1 MSDLLS
7 LSLREPQYIS
17 VHADS
22 ALATPARLE
31 QHYMLIPLEEKLD
44 VLWGFVRTHLQAKTL
59 VFFSSCK
66 QVAFVH
72 AAFSALRPG
81 VPVLCL
87 HGRQKQMKRLAVYT
101 EFCAK
106 KHAVLFAT
114 DVAARGL
121 DFPTVQWVVQADVP
135 EDVPT
140 YIHRTGRTAR
150 HTSHGRALL
159 LLSESERAFLGM
171 LASARITLQRLRPN
185 KQKLHAL
192 APKLRALLSQRSDIK
207 YTAQRAVVSYVRSVR
222 LQANKEVFD
231 AAALPLQAFAESYG
245 LAAAPRVRNL
255 SATGGK
261 GKGRNWEGGGGET
274 SDESADDGK
283 DEDGAACTVDQLLGA
298 SSTAARGGVNGPS
311 LVEEGVESSGEEGD
325 GEEGFVVR
333 PKQKKRGPRNKL
345 LRLLD
350 RNTAERRI
358 GSAAAESKLGVPA
371 SSAPAHDGGATA
383 TVARGGA
390 CAADDLFT
398 VKRRIAPT
406 DPDAALSLPE
416 RVAKDARPAP
426 APKKIKIRKGGTVAG
441 SKRTVFD
448 EEGRP
453 LEERLEGAFS
463 AVIEEKEDAS
473 LTPQNP
479 EVRAAAVREAL
490 RSADTA
496 DRERERARIRERH
509 RLQKQKRKAAE
520 AQAAGLDA
528 HGRLKEMN
536 GPAVL
541 ARAESDDGSDAS
553 GDRTGSGPAEQ
564 KVRKKAKRSSTVA
577 RGSSTDDCRIDTDER
592 RAEELLARLLPA

>member
-1 MSDLLS
+1 
-7 LSLREPQYIS
+7 
-17 VHADS
+17 
-22 ALATPARLE
+22 
-31 QHYMLIPLEEKLD
+31 MLIPLEQKLD

-59 VFFSSCK
+59 IFFSSCK

-81 VPVLCL
+81 VPLLCL

-101 EFCAK
+101 EFGAK

-150 HTSHGRALL
+150 HTAHGRALL
-159 LLSESERAFLGM
+159 LLSESERAFLDM

-231 AAALPLQAFAESYG
+231 ATALPLQAFAESYG

-255 SATGGK
+255 AAAGGK
-261 GKGRNWEGGGGET
+261 GKGRNWEGGGGES
-274 SDESADDGK
+274 SDEGAGEEEEG
-283 DEDGAACTVDQLLGA
+283 EDGASSKLDGLLGA
-298 SSTAARGGVNGPS
+298 PSEADGGGGPS
-311 LVEEGVESSGEEGD
+311 RAEEGGESSEEEGD
-325 GEEGFVVR
+325 GEEGLILK
-333 PKQKKRGPRNKL
+333 PKQKKAGSRNKL

-350 RNTAERRI
+350 RNIAERRG
-358 GSAAAESKLGVPA
+358 GSAAADTKKDAST
-371 SSAPAHDGGATA
+371 SSARVPRRDSDAAAARCGA
-383 TVARGGA
+383 G
-390 CAADDLFT
+390 AADDLFT

-406 DPDAALSLPE
+406 DPDAALGLPE
-416 RVAKDARPAP
+416 PAAEETRPAP
-426 APKKIKIRKGGTVAG
+426 VAKKIKLRKGGTVAG
-441 SKRTVFD
+441 SRRTVFD

-453 LEERLEGAFS
+453 LEEKLEGAFS
-463 AVIEEKEDAS
+463 AVIEEKGDAS
-473 LTPQNP
+473 LGPQNP
-479 EVRAAAVREAL
+479 EVRAATVREAL
-490 RSADTA
+490 RAADSA

-520 AQAAGLDA
+520 AEAAGFDA
-528 HGRLKEMN
+528 HGRRKEAG

-541 ARAESDDGSDAS
+541 GGAESDGGSDA
-553 GDRTGSGPAEQ
+553 GGEGSSAEPASQ
-564 KVRKKAKRSSTVA
+564 MVKKKAKRASAEA
-577 RGSSTDDCRIDTDER
+577 RGSSTDADRIQTDER